1 MLPHLFIAVPNQ
13 RVVGSLR
20 RPGVCSSLPSRIVS
34 GITLRVAHLE
44 SLAAKLGKALRESRA
59 DIMAT
64 VIPPRLARL
73 LDEPPDDRP
82 PRDAPGQRIPRR
94 YDEPAE
100 EAEAAERQ
108 VA

>member
-1 MLPHLFIAVPNQ
+1 MPRD
-13 RVVGSLR
+13 RVDQ
-20 RPGVCSSLPSRIVS
+20 
-34 GITLRVAHLE
+34 TNDAE
-44 SLAAKLGKALRESRA
+44 SLAAKLGKLLREIRA

-64 VIPPRLARL
+64 EIPPRLARL

-82 PRDAPGQRIPRR
+82 PRGAPGQQIPRG
-94 YDEPAE
+94 YDGPAE